1 MGTFFPVSSEANL
14 HQTNRSSKPLWQELK
29 FHTPDGH
36 ILAVLLTN
44 RCYCLSINSRFAWID
59 SYICRQ
65 YGFSYRPQF
74 IWSLICLQTGLSYYC
89 LISLPTFAS
98 LLQYPSLVLFITS
111 LVSCLSRQ
119 TILTTVL
126 FHSPP
131 LAGSSNTL
139 VFLLLL

>member
-1 MGTFFPVSSEANL
+1 MF
-14 HQTNRSSKPLWQELK
+14 
-29 FHTPDGH
+29 
-36 ILAVLLTN
+36 
-44 RCYCLSINSRFAWID
+44 D

-74 IWSLICLQTGLSYYC
+74 VWSLICLQTGLSYYC
-89 LISLPTFAS
+89 LVSLPTFGGE
-98 LLQYPSLVLFITS
+98 LQYPWLIFLVNYFCLTTFGGSGSHMSADRPFLLLSYFTPHLWQQASIPIISFFITS

-131 LAGSSNTL
+131 SAESSNTHD
-139 VFLLLL
+139 